1 MNSSLPGFE
10 SFSDEKLAELSQNGN
25 TDAME
30 YLLEKY
36 RSVVLRRARTYFL
49 VGAGKED
56 IVQEGMIG
64 LFKAIRD
71 YKPDKLAGFHAFAE
85 MCIQRQIITA
95 IKAATRQKHTPL
107 NTYVSLNR
115 PIFENEYE
123 TTLLDVIGEDDSSKN
138 PEDIVLKREQL
149 ADISLKM
156 DEILSSFESRVMAY
170 YIQGIS
176 YQDIGERLGKSS
188 KAIDNALQRIK
199 RKIEKYL
206 SEFN

>member
-1 MNSSLPGFE
+1 MNNPLSGFE
-10 SFSDEKLAELSQNGN
+10 SFTDEKLAELSQNGN

-36 RSVVLRRARTYFL
+36 RNVVLRRARTYFL

-71 YKPDKLAGFHAFAE
+71 YKPDKLSGFHAFAE

-107 NTYVSLNR
+107 NTYISLNR
-115 PIFENEYE
+115 PVFENEYE
-123 TTLLDVIGEDDSSKN
+123 TTLLDIIGEDDSSQN
-138 PEDIVLKREQL
+138 PEDIVLKREQI

-156 DEILSSFESRVMAY
+156 DEVLSSFESQVMAY
-170 YIQGIS
+170 YIQGVS
-176 YQDIGERLGKSS
+176 YQEIGKRLGKSS